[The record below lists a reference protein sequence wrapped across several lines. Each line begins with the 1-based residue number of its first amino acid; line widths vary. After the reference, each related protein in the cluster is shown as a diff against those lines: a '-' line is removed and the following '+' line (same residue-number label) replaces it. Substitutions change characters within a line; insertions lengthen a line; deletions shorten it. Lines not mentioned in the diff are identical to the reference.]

1 MAPQNIRIGD
11 EVRFLNDIGGGRVTA
26 ILSKEM
32 VSVETQDG
40 FEIPTYIKN
49 LVIIPPSSS
58 NPSISSSTTRLV
70 SKSPSLQVPSSTTP
84 QVSKSPSLQVPSST
98 TLPVSQSPSL
108 QVPSSNSPQNSNER
122 YREIPKGAF
131 TESNQLKNNN
141 SPEFLFAALP
151 NNPGNPPDGDI
162 LLYLVNDCNYTLI
175 YHFAT
180 KMADQYTTVDAG
192 MLEPNTK
199 VELERILPKGMGEL
213 PEYCFQ
219 LLFFRKTGK
228 QLEEP
233 IQKEIRI
240 SPVKFYKA
248 SSFVKNNYFSSPA
261 LLIRLVEHPLKAELD
276 KLTDRDFQQVTLT
289 KEPKKQ
295 LLSTAE
301 MPKSDLVEIDLH
313 IQQLLDDT
321 RGLSNADML
330 KLQMD
335 TFRKE
340 MDNAIATGVK
350 KIIFIHGVG
359 DGVLKNELRRELQR
373 KYPRYPFQDASF
385 REYGF
390 GATMAVLRR

>member
-1 MAPQNIRIGD
+1 MSNKYIAVGD
-11 EVRFLNDIGGGRVTA
+11 QVRFMNEVGGGRVTA
-26 ILSKEM
+26 ILTKEM

-49 LVIIPPSSS
+49 LVVIEPTPSVSPSFRPSVPSSS
-58 NPSISSSTTRLV
+58 RPSEQHPNDRYPEVKSSGFKEV
-70 SKSPSLQVPSSTTP
+70 NQ
-84 QVSKSPSLQVPSST
+84 Q
-98 TLPVSQSPSL
+98 
-108 QVPSSNSPQNSNER
+108 
-122 YREIPKGAF
+122 KGNDF
-131 TESNQLKNNN
+131 
-141 SPEFLFAALP
+141 PEFIFAALP
-151 NNPGNPPDGDI
+151 DNPGNPPEGRT

-180 KMADQYTTVDAG
+180 KMAGQYTTVDAG

-199 VELERILPKGMGEL
+199 VELESIQPKGMGEL

-219 LLFFRKTGK
+219 LLYFRKSGS

-233 IQKEIRI
+233 VQKEIRI
-240 SPVKFYKA
+240 SPVKFFKA
-248 SSFVKNNYFSSPA
+248 SSFVKNNYFNTPA
-261 LLIRLVEHPLKAELD
+261 LLIRLAEHPLKAELD
-276 KLTDRDFQQVTLT
+276 KLSEKDFQQVTLT
-289 KEPKKQ
+289 KEPKKHI
-295 LLSTAE
+295 STDV
-301 MPKSDLVEIDLH
+301 PKSDLLEVDLH
-313 IQQLLDDT
+313 IQQLLDDI

-330 KLQMD
+330 KLQLE

-350 KIIFIHGVG
+350 KIVFIHGVG

-373 KYPRYPFQDASF
+373 KYAKYPYQDASF

>member
-1 MAPQNIRIGD
+1 MAAQNIRIGD

-49 LVIIPPSSS
+49 LVIIPP
-58 NPSISSSTTRLV
+58 PSTSLRDQAASRPLSSSTTPIV
-70 SKSPSLQVPSSTTP
+70 SKSSGL
-84 QVSKSPSLQVPSST
+84 L
-98 TLPVSQSPSL
+98 
-108 QVPSSNSPQNSNER
+108 VPSSNNPQNSNDR
-122 YREIPKGAF
+122 YREVPKRAF
-131 TESNQLKNNN
+131 TETNQLKNNDF
-141 SPEFLFAALP
+141 PEFLFAALP
-151 NNPGNPPDGDI
+151 GNPGNPPEGDI

-175 YHFAT
+175 YHFST
-180 KMADQYTTVDAG
+180 KMAGQYTTVDAG

-199 VELERILPKGMGEL
+199 VELERIQPKGMGEL

-219 LLFFRKTGK
+219 LLFFRKTGT

-233 IQKEIRI
+233 VQKEIRI

-248 SSFVKNNYFSSPA
+248 SSFVKNNYFGSPA

-276 KLTDRDFQQVTLT
+276 KLTDKDFQQVTLT
-289 KEPKKQ
+289 KEAKKPAAA
-295 LLSTAE
+295 SAE

-313 IQQLLDDT
+313 IHQLLDDF

-330 KLQMD
+330 KLQLE

-340 MDNAIATGVK
+340 MDNAIATGVR
-350 KIIFIHGVG
+350 KIVFIHGVG

-390 GATMAVLRR
+390 GATMAVLRK